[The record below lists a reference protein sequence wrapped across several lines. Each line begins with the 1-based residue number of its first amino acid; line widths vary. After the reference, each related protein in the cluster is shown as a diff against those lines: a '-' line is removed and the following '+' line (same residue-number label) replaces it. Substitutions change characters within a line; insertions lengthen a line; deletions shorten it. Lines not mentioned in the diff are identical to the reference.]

1 MMEVKALFKKFSH
14 VKCSKLSLV
23 TFFCYKSW
31 VKISHVCQFNVLWQ
45 TFHFGT
51 VGGSID
57 IYWRFNGVLHTQ
69 KKSGLFLFPP
79 SVFRFTRGANKL
91 TG

>member
-31 VKISHVCQFNVLWQ
+31 VKISHVCQFNVL
-45 TFHFGT
+45 
-51 VGGSID
+51 
-57 IYWRFNGVLHTQ
+57 
-69 KKSGLFLFPP
+69 
-79 SVFRFTRGANKL
+79 
-91 TG
+91 

>member
-57 IYWRFNGVLHTQ
+57 IYR
-69 KKSGLFLFPP
+69 
-79 SVFRFTRGANKL
+79 RFTHAEEEWAFSFFPLGLPLYSRR
-91 TG
+91 